1 MCSKLSAAAG
11 SLRCDVGK
19 KTEELRDGHYAV
31 NVFTNFDPLDFP
43 LFLLELRDSNVVS
56 RIANTAFYG
65 PGNGGGITVYLGGQ
79 KTEQDLCEVLQQLL
93 ESASENM
100 IE

>member
-1 MCSKLSAAAG
+1 MCNKITAAAG
-11 SLRCDVGK
+11 ILRCEVGK

-31 NVFTNFDPLDFP
+31 NVFTNFDPLDHP
-43 LFLLELRDSNVVS
+43 IFLLDLKDSEVVS

-65 PGNGGGITVYLGGQ
+65 PGNGGGITVYLDGQ
-79 KTEQDLCEVLQQLL
+79 KSEQDLCSVLQQLL